1 MAKLTQTQIS
11 DITAISQSLTAAIEL
26 LETSE
31 ENRDPTGDLSE
42 PFVTLRHNLN
52 EVRQEADRLIIHD
65 HDDNREDTG
74 FLTDGSIFG

>member
-31 ENRDPTGDLSE
+31 ENRDSTGDLSE

-52 EVRQEADRLIIHD
+52 EVRQEADRLIIRD
-65 HDDNREDTG
+65 CDDNRQDTG